1 MPNGILERMQ
11 IHMTQAAS
19 SFLQE
24 AQRLEAFTRIA
35 LGLGAKTQGD
45 ACILVRQSEISF
57 EGGFTGAHCCALL
70 AQEIGQQQ
78 AAGD

>member
-35 LGLGAKTQGD
+35 LGLGAKAQGI
-45 ACILVRQSEISF
+45 ANV
-57 EGGFTGAHCCALL
+57 LL
-70 AQEIGQQQ
+70 
-78 AAGD
+78 